1 MDKTIIATF
10 TPGSTFARC
19 SLWQWDTG
27 VQLCIQ
33 GLELTEAPLV
43 HWGRVNECTAMV
55 VEGTMEDGQVT
66 CQIPDELI
74 GEKMPGNYCV
84 DAWIYVTDGEAGRT
98 IRSIQITV
106 KARKRPDSYTS
117 TPSRAKTWDSI
128 EADAAAAKETA
139 ADAQE
144 AAAAAQEATETASTA
159 AQTAQ
164 EAAQTAQK
172 AAEGKA
178 DGLMYENPTLSL
190 LAGEKVVSTV
200 EIEMPEVDSELSS
213 TSENAIQNK
222 AVKAALDGKQAAGD
236 YATNT
241 ALTEGLATKQA
252 AGDYALKSEIPTVP
266 ESLKN
271 PNSLTIT
278 TQRESTAYDGSVE
291 KKVIADYPQVEVS
304 GDTVSMELQPGTL
317 YVFGTLTSLTY
328 TLAPGQDGVIAE
340 YHFIF
345 TSGTTATEVT
355 HPASVDIGTFEVE
368 EGKTYECSIL
378 NGRLSAFD
386 GTSQYSDLDDR
397 VTVLEESSHAHENK
411 SVLDGITADKV
422 TAWDNKMDTVE
433 SLKNPNALT
442 ITVGENNYIYD
453 GSTAINITLPDG
465 TEVSY

>member
-33 GLELTEAPLV
+33 GLELTESPLV

-55 VEGTMEDGQVT
+55 VESTLEDGQVI

-84 DAWIYVTDGEAGRT
+84 DAWIYVTDGEAGMT
-98 IRSIQITV
+98 IRSVQITV

-139 ADAQE
+139 AEALE
-144 AAAAAQEATETASTA
+144 AAAAAQAATETASTA
-159 AQTAQ
+159 AQAAQ

-178 DGLMYENPTLSL
+178 DGLTYENPTLSL

-236 YATNT
+236 YA
-241 ALTEGLATKQA
+241 
-252 AGDYALKSEIPTVP
+252 LKSEIPTVP

-271 PNSLTIT
+271 PNALTIT

-378 NGRLSAFD
+378 NGRLSVFD

-397 VTVLEESSHAHENK
+397 VTVLEESSHTHENK

-442 ITVGENNYIYD
+442 ITVGENTYVYD

>member
-19 SLWQWDTG
+19 NLWQWDTG

-55 VEGTMEDGQVT
+55 VEGTLEDGQVT

-139 ADAQE
+139 AEALE
-144 AAAAAQEATETASTA
+144 AAAAAQAATETASTA

-178 DGLMYENPTLSL
+178 DGLTYENPTLSL

-222 AVKAALDGKQAAGD
+222 AVKAALDGKQD
-236 YATNT
+236 
-241 ALTEGLATKQA
+241 

-271 PNSLTIT
+271 PNSLSFT
-278 TQRESTAYDGSVE
+278 TQ
-291 KKVIADYPQVEVS
+291 
-304 GDTVSMELQPGTL
+304 
-317 YVFGTLTSLTY
+317 
-328 TLAPGQDGVIAE
+328 
-340 YHFIF
+340 
-345 TSGTTATEVT
+345 
-355 HPASVDIGTFEVE
+355 
-368 EGKTYECSIL
+368 
-378 NGRLSAFD
+378 
-386 GTSQYSDLDDR
+386 
-397 VTVLEESSHAHENK
+397 
-411 SVLDGITADKV
+411 
-422 TAWDNKMDTVE
+422 
-433 SLKNPNALT
+433 
-442 ITVGENNYIYD
+442 
-453 GSTAINITLPDG
+453 
-465 TEVSY
+465 